1 MTREKENNLLPRV
14 QRCLEDGR
22 YLDTYHSCS
31 RSGERNITR
40 PEILQVLKTG
50 RHEKRKD
57 KWDERHE
64 AWCYA
69 IRGKTVDKR
78 ELRVVV
84 SFDENYLLIIT
95 AIGLER

>member
-1 MTREKENNLLPRV
+1 MKCSLPREAG
-14 QRCLEDGR
+14 Q
-22 YLDTYHSCS
+22 
-31 RSGERNITR
+31 
-40 PEILQVLKTG
+40 
-50 RHEKRKD
+50 
-57 KWDERHE
+57 DERHE